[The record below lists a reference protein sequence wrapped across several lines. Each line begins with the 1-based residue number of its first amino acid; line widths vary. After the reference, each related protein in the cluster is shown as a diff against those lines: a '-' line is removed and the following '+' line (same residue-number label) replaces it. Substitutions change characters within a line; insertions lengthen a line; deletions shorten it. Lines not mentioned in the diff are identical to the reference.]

1 MAAPQRT
8 AMINVLTTCGFGI
21 AAQRNFII
29 NDEGLDRFLSF
40 TMISYEDLAHI
51 TKNASRHPPPLLN
64 RGPQNE
70 NACCFEVLDL
80 RQNQNE

>member
-8 AMINVLTTCGFGI
+8 AMINVLTTCGFGA

-51 TKNASRHPPPLLN
+51 AKMQPVTPPPSQSGSS
-64 RGPQNE
+64 R
-70 NACCFEVLDL
+70 
-80 RQNQNE
+80 

>member
-51 TKNASRHPPPLLN
+51 AKNASHHTPPPLLN
-64 RGPQNE
+64 RGPQDE
-70 NACCFEVLDL
+70 NAHCVEVLD
-80 RQNQNE
+80 

>member
-51 TKNASRHPPPLLN
+51 AKKMQPVTPPRSQSGSSR
-64 RGPQNE
+64 
-70 NACCFEVLDL
+70 
-80 RQNQNE
+80 

>member
-8 AMINVLTTCGFGI
+8 TMINVLTTCGFGL

-51 TKNASRHPPPLLN
+51 AKNATCHPPLLN
-64 RGPQNE
+64 WGPQDE
-70 NACCFEVLDL
+70 NAHRVEVLD
-80 RQNQNE
+80 